1 MIFRLE
7 IENFYCFRD
16 PQVVDLELAENVP
29 DLPGRFGSIAPEAK
43 RRAPKIV
50 ALFGANASGKSTVLR
65 ALTFIAWFARDS
77 LVSAPEARLPYDRFN
92 DAESAERP
100 TRLRLYFTGET
111 EPLASSEEERGWS
124 VYLYDLVLGNSFDG
138 RNRVI
143 GEALRR
149 QPEGRGRSHRVFERA
164 ENGVVV
170 ADASFRLGS
179 YGSITIR
186 SNASAIATFAQLG
199 HPLSLK
205 LREVAQTVWSNIL
218 LERFDPSDADA
229 SRWYL
234 LVPDL
239 TAKLNREIDR
249 IDLGIRGMQVTGHG
263 DSAELLFHHQGLQ
276 TPMRWG
282 AQSHGTRSVLK
293 YFPIL
298 NHALERGGVAVIDEF
313 DASIHPHVVAEIFRW
328 FHDPERNPRRAQLW
342 TTCHNASLLDELE
355 KEEVFICGKDRRGYA
370 SIYGL
375 KDVKAVRR
383 DHNLYRKY
391 MSGVYGGVPLIG

>member
-16 PQVVDLELAENVP
+16 LQVVDLEVAENVP
-29 DLPGRFGSIAPEAK
+29 DVPGRFGSIAPGVR

-65 ALTFIAWFARDS
+65 GLTFLAWFARDS
-77 LVSAPEARLPYDRFN
+77 LLSAPEARLPYDRFN

-100 TRLRLYFTGET
+100 TRLRLSFTGET
-111 EPLASSEEERGWS
+111 DPLASSEEKRGWS
-124 VYLYDLVLGNSFDG
+124 VYLYDLVLGNALNGS
-138 RNRVI
+138 NRVI
-143 GEALRR
+143 AEALRR
-149 QPEGRGRSHRVFERA
+149 QPEGRGRSHRVFERD

-179 YGSITIR
+179 YGSIAIR
-186 SNASAIATFAQLG
+186 NNASAIATLAQLG

-205 LREVAQTVWSNIL
+205 LREAARTVWSNIL
-218 LERFDPSDADA
+218 LERVEPREEDAA
-229 SRWYL
+229 RLYL
-234 LVPDL
+234 LSPDL

-249 IDLGIRGMQVTGHG
+249 IDVGIRGMQVTGHG
-263 DSAELLFHHQGLQ
+263 SSAELRFYHQGLQ
-276 TPMRWG
+276 IPMHW
-282 AQSHGTRSVLK
+282 AAESHGTRSVLK
-293 YFPIL
+293 YFPVI
-298 NHALERGGVAVIDEF
+298 NHALEGGGVAVIDEL

-328 FHDPERNPRRAQLW
+328 FHNPERNARDAQLW
-342 TTCHNASLLDELE
+342 ITCHNASLLDELE
-355 KEEVFICGKDRRGYA
+355 KEDVFICEKDRQGYA
-370 SIYGL
+370 RVYGL
-375 KDVKAVRR
+375 KDVKSVRR